1 MLSKLDHIQYPI
13 LLNIQ
18 HALWLSLWVWGWG
31 KCHWHP
37 WNSLPTLATMFSSS
51 VAIMVLSLSI
61 FSLLVKYWKYQINM
75 WGKNEDILY
84 TLESKSPCLC
94 HRYCENVQGPRN
106 QDQLG
111 GRLLELGQEGG
122 TDVSGIFTLYMA
134 EAPFKLAQAK
144 MGINTYNWK
153 VQE

>member
-1 MLSKLDHIQYPI
+1 MTPMISKLDHIQYPT

-18 HALWLSLWVWGWG
+18 HALWLSLRVWGWG

-37 WNSLPTLATMFSSS
+37 WNSLPTLAIMLFSS
-51 VAIMVLSLSI
+51 VAIMVSSLSI
-61 FSLLVKYWKYQINM
+61 FSLLVISWKYQINT

-84 TLESKSPCLC
+84 TLDSKSPCLC

-122 TDVSGIFTLYMA
+122 TDVSGIFYIVHGRSTIQTSSS
-134 EAPFKLAQAK
+134 KN
-144 MGINTYNWK
+144 GN
-153 VQE
+153 